1 MYLPT
6 LSPSERERYDY
17 VQGNVGSGV
26 HGFTLDEI
34 YEGVEYSH
42 AVSDVGRN
50 YSPDEL
56 ENTLDDFTDLEIKHD
71 KLTQCLEEITV
82 LFEKHTGEVTKEM
95 FSDITREFR
104 KLVELDFSRD
114 ICVSEIEYILSI

>member
-6 LSPSERERYDY
+6 LSPTERERYDY
-17 VQGNVGSGV
+17 VQGNLNAGV
-26 HGFTLDEI
+26 HGYSFDEI
-34 YEGVEYSH
+34 HEGIGYSR
-42 AVSDVGRN
+42 AVNDAGKY
-50 YSPDEL
+50 YSSDEL
-56 ENTLDDFTDLEIKHD
+56 EDALDDFTDLEIKHD

-82 LFEKHTGEVTKEM
+82 LFEKHTGKVTKEM

-114 ICVSEIEYILSI
+114 ICVSEIEHILSI